1 VTVDGDREATKN
13 IAPGQPVTD
22 ANSRLM
28 GSGLRKTVTMPIYG
42 EDGTIRSFTFEVPLD
57 TDIPPGAF
65 IHTRGRTT
73 EESPVKYPIDVER
86 ELAIERAHAADLNA
100 RLTTEIQRTDY
111 LRRDIE
117 GLMRDLLGI
126 GELLGL
132 PAVMAPETSMQY
144 VLALKEK
151 LRGYL
156 GDLRY
161 LQDRTHNAEDKAKDD
176 RERINLLET
185 DVNMVELERDARK
198 TDLAELR
205 TEFAAEVQKVQRL
218 EHRLMLAQESS
229 LATIGAL
236 VEELQ
241 KR

>member
-28 GSGLRKTVTMPIYG
+28 GIGLRKTVTMPIYG
-42 EDGTIRSFTFEVPLD
+42 EDGTIRSFIFEVPLD
-57 TDIPPGAF
+57 TEIPPGAF

-73 EESPVKYPIDVER
+73 EESPVKYPIDPDR
-86 ELAIERAHAADLNA
+86 ELALERAHAADLNA
-100 RLTTEIQRTDY
+100 RLTTEIKRTDY

-176 RERINLLET
+176 RARINQLET

-205 TEFAAEVQKVQRL
+205 TEFAKEVQRGQNLQQRL
-218 EHRLMLAQESS
+218 MQSNEAALETINNLVNRLP
-229 LATIGAL
+229 
-236 VEELQ
+236 
-241 KR
+241 